1 MNIIKTTKKGRV
13 IVYSDEGFEEAF
25 KYANEHGYPY
35 WVWNGFTKSG
45 KYWIELSKGSHKEVK
60 ND

>member
-35 WVWNGFTKSG
+35 WVWNGFTKAG
-45 KYWIELSKGSHKEVK
+45 KYWVEISKTKWE
-60 ND
+60 D